1 MYSIRLHKRV
11 FKYLKNPKQYPAKIH
26 RQITLKIFMLQFDP
40 YPQDSK
46 KVGIGIRVD
55 IGEYRILYKVDEEN
69 KLVKVEA
76 IGPRNDDQIY
86 KMARKLG
93 WF

>member
-1 MYSIRLHKRV
+1 M
-11 FKYLKNPKQYPAKIH
+11 KNTKQYPGKIH

-46 KVGIGIRVD
+46 KIGIGIRVD
-55 IGEYRILYKVDEEN
+55 IGEYRILYKVDEEK
-69 KLVKVEA
+69 KLVKVET

>member
-1 MYSIRLHKRV
+1 
-11 FKYLKNPKQYPAKIH
+11 
-26 RQITLKIFMLQFDP
+26 MLQFDP

-46 KVGIGIRVD
+46 KIGIGIRVD
-55 IGEYRILYKVDEEN
+55 IGEYRILYKVDEEK
-69 KLVKVEA
+69 KLVKVET